1 MPSFKGNYVS
11 INMIKEKALRMF
23 DFDNVLNNYEIA
35 ELLWEFIGRI
45 GDPSILITK
54 ITDGVNGP
62 KPIEIINYRGQLPD
76 DMFEIIN
83 GTVRDYESK
92 SKLIPSN
99 NPFFLADITA
109 SVQVDDNL
117 SEIGTSYNQD
127 NTGEVTSQAF
137 DSALI
142 VSGNALPIVNSY
154 IIQNSEIITTMETGY
169 VEMSYKTFPLDDNGF
184 PMIPDHPKLI
194 NAITWAILERTSMKL
209 LAKNKITEKL
219 YDRIEQK
226 YLFAKSSAINALKL
240 RTIPEM
246 EAFKNRFVRL
256 VPDFNQYGNNFTD
269 YGQPEDFIK
278 HSF

>member
-127 NTGEVTSQAF
+127 DTGEVTSQAF

-154 IIQNSEIITTMETGY
+154 IIQNSEIITTMEIGY